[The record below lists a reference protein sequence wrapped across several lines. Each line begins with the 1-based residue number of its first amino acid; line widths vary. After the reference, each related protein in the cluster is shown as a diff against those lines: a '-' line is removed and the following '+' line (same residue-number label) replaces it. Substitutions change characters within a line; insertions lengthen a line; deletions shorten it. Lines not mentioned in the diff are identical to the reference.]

1 MNAKQTFIMFLHY
14 VLAIRKTY
22 YKTYYKSI
30 SQDTKGRGKNS
41 RFVQAFV
48 KMGWEISHFD
58 LDQGGDKG
66 DLPFF

>member
-1 MNAKQTFIMFLHY
+1 MFLHY

-30 SQDTKGRGKNS
+30 SRDTKGRGKNS
-41 RFVQAFV
+41 RFVQTFV

-58 LDQGGDKG
+58 LDTGGDKG